1 MFLENS
7 IQLNTLP
14 LSQKSKHIF
23 INYIMVFIKS
33 IMLTTAIYYI
43 QLKNR
48 KAL

>member
-23 INYIMVFIKS
+23 IKS